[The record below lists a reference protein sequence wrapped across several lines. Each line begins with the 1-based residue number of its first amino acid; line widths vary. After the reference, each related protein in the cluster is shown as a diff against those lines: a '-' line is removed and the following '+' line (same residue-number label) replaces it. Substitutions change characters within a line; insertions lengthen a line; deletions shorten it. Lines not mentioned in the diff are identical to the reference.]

1 MVLLT
6 QLELKS
12 ARSTVDE
19 LCGYELDG
27 DLNKLTEVNQELA
40 KMTARRQRTLELLEE
55 YAQLAD
61 DFFIERNVRETG
73 GCIAGAAGGL
83 LTTVGGVATIAT
95 GGLAAPLLLTG
106 LAVSGTAAGIG
117 GAGFNIWNSINA
129 GKKESSL
136 QETLKNALAEDVEE
150 REKLEDVLERVNLKM
165 EEDVDLYYNGAK
177 IASFTAHCI
186 GNLQGSD
193 CLLNIIAN
201 ILPMIA
207 GKLLPHKLAPM
218 VSLLLQEITA
228 VGAATPILAKGIAE
242 EAAEQATKEMVDGFS
257 KRYVNKIAKKAA
269 EAALKEA
276 ATGKAAGTVA
286 REVAEETAKE
296 SARSAARQAAKAA
309 AKQTAE
315 ALLKESGGEVAE
327 AVVKASAKKAGKQ
340 AAEQVA
346 KKAAQEAAE
355 EATKGAMKTAARL
368 TGAVTIGF
376 GVLTAAW
383 DGYNAF
389 KSHSRVQTS
398 KSELGDE
405 LRMLIMKL
413 QPTFSE

>member
-1 MVLLT
+1 MSPSKDFLRKVLL
-6 QLELKS
+6 
-12 ARSTVDE
+12 R
-19 LCGYELDG
+19 
-27 DLNKLTEVNQELA
+27 DLSFAWNLYTFVIN
-40 KMTARRQRTLELLEE
+40 RRQRTLELLEE

-61 DFFIERNVRETG
+61 NFFVEKNMRETG

-177 IASFTAHCI
+177 IASFAAHCI

-193 CLLNIIAN
+193 CLLTIIAN

-207 GKLLPHKLAPM
+207 GKLLSHKLAPM

-228 VGAATPILAKGIAE
+228 VGAATPILARGIAE

-276 ATGKAAGTVA
+276 ATGTAAGTVVK
-286 REVAEETAKE
+286 EVAEETAKE

-315 ALLKESGGEVAE
+315 ALLKESGGELAE

-355 EATKGAMKTAARL
+355 EATKGAMKTAAKI
-368 TGAVTIGF
+368 TGQDWHYMDF
-376 GVLTAAW
+376 LC
-383 DGYNAF
+383 
-389 KSHSRVQTS
+389 S
-398 KSELGDE
+398 L
-405 LRMLIMKL
+405 L
-413 QPTFSE
+413 